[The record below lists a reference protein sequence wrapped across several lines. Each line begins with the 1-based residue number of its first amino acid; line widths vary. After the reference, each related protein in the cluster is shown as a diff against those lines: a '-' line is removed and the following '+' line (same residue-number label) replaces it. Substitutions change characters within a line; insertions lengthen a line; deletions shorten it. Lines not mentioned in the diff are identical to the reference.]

1 MTDNLRY
8 AENALQGGAGFVN
21 TAMMKAANAV
31 NGMLNR
37 YMEQHADDDNWFTL
51 LERIG
56 RRLTR
61 HFHQRH
67 LGRVEEHDK
76 RNGKRGH

>member
-37 YMEQHADDDNWFTL
+37 YMEQHADDDNWFT
-51 LERIG
+51 
-56 RRLTR
+56 
-61 HFHQRH
+61 
-67 LGRVEEHDK
+67 
-76 RNGKRGH
+76 GKNWKTADAPFPPEAFGEG